1 MPQVDV
7 YSLKGT
13 KKGKISLPS
22 SLFAAK
28 INKALMAQAVRV
40 YLSRKRR
47 ALAKTKTRSEVV
59 RTRAKAWR
67 QKGTGRARHG
77 ARSAPIFVGGGVA
90 HGPRGNQ
97 NYKLRLS
104 KKMRRLALASALTSK
119 LKEKEIL
126 VVDGLEEIAP
136 KTREMVQVLVALGL
150 EKRAKK
156 LLVLGEDGK
165 NILLASRNIKDVTLV
180 PASSLST
187 YQVLKAGKVIF
198 VKNAIKT
205 LEKTFV
211 RKGKNG

>member
-7 YSLKGT
+7 YSLKGA
-13 KKGKISLPS
+13 KKGKVSLPS

-40 YLSRKRR
+40 YLFNQRR
-47 ALAKTKTRSEVV
+47 ALAKTKTRGQV
-59 RTRAKAWR
+59 AKTKAKVWR

-90 HGPRGNQ
+90 HGPRGDQ
-97 NYKLRLS
+97 NYKLKLS
-104 KKMRRLALASALTSK
+104 KKMRHQALASALTSK

-136 KTREMVQVLVALGL
+136 KTREMVQVLTALGL

-156 LLVLGEDGK
+156 LLVLGENGK
-165 NILLASRNIKDVTLV
+165 NILLASRNIKEVILV
-180 PASSLST
+180 SASALST
-187 YQVLKAGKVIF
+187 YQVLAARKVIF

-205 LEKTFV
+205 LEKTF
-211 RKGKNG
+211 KG

>member
-7 YSLKGT
+7 YSLKGA
-13 KKGKISLPS
+13 KKGKVSLPS

-28 INKALMAQAVRV
+28 INPSLMAQAVRV
-40 YLSRKRR
+40 YLANQRK

-77 ARSAPIFVGGGVA
+77 SRGAPIFVGGGVA

-104 KKMRRLALASALTSK
+104 KKMRRQALASALSSK

-136 KTREMVQVLVALGL
+136 KTREMVQVLTALGL
-150 EKRAKK
+150 KKGAKK
-156 LLVLGEDGK
+156 LLVLAEDGK
-165 NILLASRNIKDVTLV
+165 NILLASRNIKEVTLV

-187 YQVLKAGKVIF
+187 YQVLKASKIIF
-198 VKNAIKT
+198 PKKAIGT
-205 LEKTFV
+205 LEKTFAG
-211 RKGKNG
+211 KKKNG